1 MPHPRASHP
10 ALLIEPELYQGMAFY
25 DVEMERIR
33 AELEAD
39 LQEQRDELEK
49 ERQALKFMYV
59 LHPSEWLPTC
69 LAIAQQLLTCENVH
83 PRSHGFAGEWILRM
97 PSGK

>member
-1 MPHPRASHP
+1 
-10 ALLIEPELYQGMAFY
+10 MAFY

-59 LHPSEWLPTC
+59 LHPSEWPPTC
-69 LAIAQQLLTCENVH
+69 LAIAQQS
-83 PRSHGFAGEWILRM
+83 SHAMCIRAHMVSQANG
-97 PSGK
+97 S